1 MADPD
6 VILYLYPDELDRG
19 AFHTI
24 SMPQNAHRLVP
35 PRRDNVSHEPS
46 GRVDGEPTDQLH
58 EGGDVAE
65 RSGLAIRFSDGAVSP
80 LGVLAG
86 CADNADLALPQQDGI
101 SWSHFAFTFDDQ
113 NRPIVRDLG
122 SSYGTRVFYSGENT
136 PPRSNFD
143 WLLQRPGIPN
153 GDHRPLV
160 LDVANVVRF
169 QVVVPPHDT
178 TSPDYIARV
187 TRFREGTSD
196 PASLYAS
203 PGFRYS
209 PSPPGVVQPVNT
221 PQPVSVIFQVTT
233 PLAPS
238 PDSGF
243 GEGDE
248 GGLGPR

>member
-1 MADPD
+1 M
-6 VILYLYPDELDRG
+6 ILYLYPDGLDGG
-19 AFHTI
+19 ALHTI

-46 GRVDGEPTDQLH
+46 GRIDGELTDQLH
-58 EGGDVAE
+58 EAGDVGE
-65 RSGLAIRFSDGAVSP
+65 LRGLAIRFSDGAVSP

-86 CADNADLALPQQDGI
+86 CAENADLALPQQDGI

-113 NRPIVRDLG
+113 NRPVVRDLG
-122 SSYGTRVFYSGENT
+122 SSYGTRVIYNGEDT

-143 WLLQRPGIPN
+143 WLLQRPVIPSS
-153 GDHRPLV
+153 DHRPLV

-169 QVVVPPHDT
+169 QVVIPPHDT

-187 TRFREGTSD
+187 ARFREGTSD
-196 PASLYAS
+196 PVSLYAS
-203 PGFRYS
+203 PGFRHT
-209 PSPPGVVQPVNT
+209 PSPPGVVQPENT
-221 PQPVSVIFQVTT
+221 PVTVSVTFNITA

-243 GEGDE
+243 GGDE
-248 GGLGPR
+248 GGLGPI